1 MINEYIS
8 YLIDIR
14 GLSTATATA
23 YGKDLRHFAHW
34 AQEYLTD
41 AHWSTIT
48 RDDIDAYIRARVSE
62 GRKPATTN
70 RALSAIAGIYGYF
83 KRQGLLTESPCKY
96 ASRRKL
102 AKTLPSTIPTGD
114 LKEAYKAATG
124 KTKLLL
130 GILATTGLR
139 IQEALNIRYFDVDT
153 ERGSIIIHGK
163 GNTDRVVFIAQDWA
177 RQIALEGQQKNSS
190 AYVFDWSQRD
200 ARCIIEK
207 ALRPFTTAEKVN
219 PHTIRH
225 TLATELA
232 IAGCNVSQIATL
244 LGHTH
249 LETTQKYINAA
260 RLDLATL
267 PTGCALA

>member
-8 YLIDIR
+8 YLTDIR

-83 KRQGLLTESPCKY
+83 KRQGLLTESPCKFE
-96 ASRRKL
+96 SRRKL

-163 GNTDRVVFIAQDWA
+163 GNQDRVVYIAQDWA

-207 ALRPFTTAEKVN
+207 ALRPFTSAEKVN